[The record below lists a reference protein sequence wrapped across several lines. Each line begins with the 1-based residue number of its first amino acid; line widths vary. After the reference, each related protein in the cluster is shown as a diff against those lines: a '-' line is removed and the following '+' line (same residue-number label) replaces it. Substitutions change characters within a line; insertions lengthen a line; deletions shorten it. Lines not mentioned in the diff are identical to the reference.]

1 MTSNGRN
8 KVPPLKISKGTTN
21 ERDTSLNNLV
31 AGGSLF
37 YNTDLS
43 SIQCYEYDIQNVGE
57 KWKDIIINNK
67 DTIEISC
74 NKFVIGGDISLNGVI
89 TNDLGDCI
97 QDVSYGTPNDGDILR
112 WNSSNGGF
120 WEAGPGVTQPMLFHP
135 DLSLASLYGDPS
147 PYPAYSQVNDISG
160 QLKGWIQS
168 VKKVLGDLS
177 GDFYIGKKRYIDI
190 SGMVSELGANAGGGN
205 NPDYDISSVFY
216 TGSAGA
222 TADAINRAKYK
233 KCMTV
238 FRGSTINLDVTDEA
252 KLVFGAG
259 ALSPLG
265 NRQNVYSQTHYRLT
279 PSGQS
284 GQMSWGT
291 PPGNPWDTPNQYP
304 HSATA
309 EPFLYRRGHV
319 HFRWRYRRYQTYDD
333 GD

>member
-8 KVPPLKISKGTTN
+8 KVAPLKIPKGTTN

-89 TNDLGDCI
+89 TKDLGDCI

-135 DLSLASLYGDPS
+135 DLCLASLYRDPS
-147 PYPAYSQVNDISG
+147 PYPDITKVNDISG
-160 QLKGWIQS
+160 RLEGWIQS

-190 SGMVSELGANAGGGN
+190 SSMVSELGASAGGGN
-205 NPDYDISSVFY
+205 NPNYDDESVFY
-216 TGSAGA
+216 TGSSGA
-222 TADAINRAKYK
+222 TADDINRAKYK
-233 KCMTV
+233 KCMTI
-238 FRGSTINLDVTDEA
+238 FRGSTINLEA
-252 KLVFGAG
+252 FNENKFYFGAG
-259 ALSPLG
+259 AISSIISTQTYYRNTYVRSG
-265 NRQNVYSQTHYRLT
+265 AAYNSQ
-279 PSGQS
+279 
-284 GQMSWGT
+284 QMSYGY
-291 PPGNPWDTPNQYP
+291 PPTHQF
-304 HSATA
+304 HSSTA
-309 EPFLYRRGHV
+309 EPFLYHRAFV
-319 HFRWRYRRYQTYDD
+319 NFRWRYRLYQSYDD
-333 GD
+333 D